1 MTAKSKHLPAPPD
14 DLSHFSI
21 FRGEVIDHNYLPNA
35 FSHDPSNKFDNHV
48 MFHIEN
54 GQYQAAGYLLM
65 YGLMSRR
72 FSDNVMTPIADVGWR
87 RKLLNSQRSSVN
99 EKDIND
105 TYWAGPTNF
114 IKRKMYY
121 GKGVQPR
128 VIKADLN
135 AAYSNYL
142 LTVKKPGVHK
152 KKYQGFYPTG
162 NGEIVAYKCRFSCR
176 KDSMFADW
184 FVIKTEQLA
193 KAKKV
198 VYMGDWMQGEI
209 MIFSSAEM
217 PLLEYAVKM
226 LPDLEIVM
234 SYVYYGSP
242 LKTDLH
248 NVRGLVIEKNI
259 FHNHIAKNI
268 VNSSMGWRSLLD
280 KSSFYHMVQFVK
292 FQLLDFAFKNG
303 ITDDLIGVAT
313 DALVIQVTDDNEER
327 LLKGDDSVINR
338 LTFYVPPNEAYYQEG
353 VPLGCGRFDVQVVET
368 DKLDGRFI
376 TKKEMLK

>member
-1 MTAKSKHLPAPPD
+1 MTAKSKH
-14 DLSHFSI
+14 SI
-21 FRGEVIDHNYLPNA
+21 VSADEDSKFKLYKGETIDHNYLPNA
-35 FSHDPSNKFDNHV
+35 FTHNPSSSFENHV
-48 MFHIEN
+48 QFHIEN

-99 EKDIND
+99 EKDLND

-114 IKRKMYY
+114 LNRSMYY
-121 GKGVQPR
+121 GDGTLPK
-128 VIKADLN
+128 VIKADIN

-142 LTVKKPGVHK
+142 LTIKKPGVHK

-176 KDSMFADW
+176 KDSLFADW
-184 FVIKTEQLA
+184 FVIKTEQQA

-198 VYMGDWMQGEI
+198 IYMGDYVQGEI
-209 MIFSSAEM
+209 MIFSSSDM
-217 PLLEYAVKM
+217 PLLEYATMM

-234 SYVYYGSP
+234 SYVYSGPP

-259 FHNHIAKNI
+259 HKNAIAKNI
-268 VNSSMGWRSLLD
+268 VNSSMGWRALLD

-292 FQLLDFAFKNG
+292 YQLLDFSFKNG
-303 ITDDLIGVAT
+303 IMDDVIGVAT
-313 DALVIQVTDDNEER
+313 DALVIRITKENESR
-327 LLKGDDSVINR
+327 MLNGHDSVISK
-338 LTFYVPPNEAYYQEG
+338 LAQYVPPNEAFYREG
-353 VPLGCGRFDVQVVET
+353 VPLGCGRFDVHVVDT

-376 TKKEMLK
+376 TQKETEK